1 MYKGREPLGTVEP
14 GDYEKI
20 RSELKEKIEAI
31 EDPDGNCIGTK
42 VFRPQE
48 LYKEVNGVAPDL
60 LVYFGNLG
68 WRSVGSVGM
77 NSIHTFQND
86 TGSDEANHDW
96 HGIFILNETGCRLG
110 NLEKGYK
117 EGLGIYDIAPTVLNL
132 FGMKFD
138 EETRGKSI
146 TQFEDRGIFTRL
158 KNVWN

>member
-1 MYKGREPLGTVEP
+1 MALLINTKTPPVCLICSEP
-14 GDYEKI
+14 
-20 RSELKEKIEAI
+20 
-31 EDPDGNCIGTK
+31 
-42 VFRPQE
+42 
-48 LYKEVNGVAPDL
+48 
-60 LVYFGNLG
+60 
-68 WRSVGSVGM
+68 
-77 NSIHTFQND
+77 IH
-86 TGSDEANHDW
+86 SDEANHDW